1 MFVAVVVRR
10 GPRHNLRVL
19 AGRDSVFT
27 CPVLPVLGPGWA
39 LAGQTEV
46 RREGADLLGTV
57 VQYHRGALVC
67 VHLVFII

>member
-1 MFVAVVVRR
+1 
-10 GPRHNLRVL
+10 
-19 AGRDSVFT
+19 
-27 CPVLPVLGPGWA
+27 VLPVLGPGWA

-46 RREGADLLGTV
+46 RQEGADLLGTM

>member
-1 MFVAVVVRR
+1 MFVAVVLRF
-10 GPRHNLRVL
+10 GPRHHLRVL
-19 AGRDSVFT
+19 AGWGSVFT
-27 CPVLPVLGPGWA
+27 CPVLPVLATGWA

-46 RREGADLLGTV
+46 RQGGADLLCTV